1 MIYSDFSRDLR
12 FAGDV
17 RELNSKQRRKLA
29 ILTRIYEYRREK
41 QMLVRNDLNESPSK
55 CNFGDK
61 RLAARALYIQ
71 DYLRVK
77 YGQPLS
83 KVFNNA
89 SDLKRTYEFLANSKT
104 SFQLVVEPSHHQTA
118 SYVRELPIILSVG
131 DTTFLDYKKIK
142 VKREEYGTIGNGGN
156 GLILHTS
163 LAVDPDCGQ
172 PLGILWEKVWKR
184 EKAEKGKKKGS
195 KTRPFEEKESYKWVE
210 AIKKVLENLQEANPI
225 SGQKVIHVFDREG
238 DISEVFEEV
247 QSLDN
252 CGVLVRATHN
262 RSLKDEGDYL
272 WDYLQKQPV
281 QFSQEIEL
289 PKNHKRKERTA
300 NLEIRFCQVKL
311 RSPQRLKETDSFNV
325 YAVYATEINVP
336 EGEEPISWMLLTT
349 EIVESISSAKMM
361 LRWYSYRWLIEE
373 YHKILKSGCKAESY
387 RLKGNS
393 MEVLLGF
400 LTKISA
406 DLLRMTYLHRNQPES
421 RSEQILTPVQ
431 LKVLKVKSLSTK
443 KAKSVET
450 IQGAIEAIARL
461 GGYLEHRRKTPI
473 GITVLWRGWLEL
485 MSLCEGWEL
494 RETL

>member
-1 MIYSDFSRDLR
+1 MKVRD
-12 FAGDV
+12 
-17 RELNSKQRRKLA
+17 
-29 ILTRIYEYRREK
+29 YEKECHT
-41 QMLVRNDLNESPSK
+41 K

-61 RLAARALYIQ
+61 RLTERALYIQ
-71 DYLRVK
+71 DHLRVK

-104 SFQLVVEPSHHQTA
+104 SFQLVVEPSHYQTA
-118 SYVRELPIILSVG
+118 NYVKNLPIILSVG
-131 DTTFLDYKKIK
+131 DTSFLDYKKIK
-142 VKREEYGTIGNGGN
+142 LKREEYGPIGNGGN

-184 EKAEKGKKKGS
+184 EKVEKGKKKNS
-195 KTRPFEEKESYKWVE
+195 RPRPFEEKESYKWVE
-210 AIKKVLENLQEANPI
+210 AIKNVPEVLQKVNPI
-225 SGQKVIHVFDREG
+225 QSPKVIHVFDREG

-247 QSLDN
+247 QDLDN
-252 CGVLVRATHN
+252 CGIVVRATHN
-262 RSLKDEGDYL
+262 RSLKDDRDYL
-272 WDYLQKQPV
+272 WDYLKKQPI
-281 QFSQEIEL
+281 QFTKEIPL
-289 PKNHKRKERTA
+289 PATEKRKERTA
-300 NLEIRFCQVKL
+300 LLEIRFARVNL
-311 RSPQRLKETDSFNV
+311 RSPQRLKETDGFNV
-325 YAVYATEINVP
+325 YAVYATEINIP

-349 EIVESISSAKMM
+349 EIVESIESAKMV

-373 YHKILKSGCKAESY
+373 YHKILKSGCQAESY

-406 DLLRMTYLHRNQPES
+406 DLLRMTYLHRTQPES
-421 RSEQILTPVQ
+421 PSEQILTPVQ
-431 LKVLKVKSLSTK
+431 IKVLKAKSSSSK
-443 KAKSVET
+443 KPISVET
-450 IQGAIEAIARL
+450 IKGAIEAIARL